1 MTIADGRAVR
11 PVNWLKTGFFILLFV
26 MGLIVLWADE
36 RFVLRPAD
44 PEWTHI
50 APFKWLLLVHG
61 LTAIPALL
69 IGPLQFS
76 ERLRSRN
83 VQLHHTL
90 GWIYCVAIFLTA
102 PMALYIGV
110 TYEKP
115 LVQPQQI
122 FQAGGWF
129 LTTLMAFIA
138 GYNRNITLHKQW
150 MARSYGFSF
159 IFIASR
165 VTDAWPGLIDYS
177 DERTA
182 ATALWSLVVLALI
195 VPDLLMSGGEFFK
208 NRRPRRKA

>member
-11 PVNWLKTGFFILLFV
+11 PVNWLKTGFFVLLFA
-26 MGLIVLWADE
+26 MGLIVLWVDE
-36 RFVLRPAD
+36 RFVFKPAD

-76 ERLRSRN
+76 ERLRKN
-83 VQLHHTL
+83 IKLHHTL

-129 LTTLMAFIA
+129 LTTFMAFIA

-150 MARSYGFSF
+150 MARSYAFSF
-159 IFIASR
+159 IFVASR

-177 DERTA
+177 DERAA

-195 VPDLLMSGGEFFK
+195 VPDLLMSGSEFFK
-208 NRRPRRKA
+208 NRRPGRKA